1 MLNFSLHFHSYFFT
15 PLPSSI
21 LTDFYRKRKMYEN
34 LLSRVSILGNLD
46 HWELMTIADSLRP
59 VRFSDNE
66 VIVRQ
71 GEPGEEFFIIVDG

>member
-1 MLNFSLHFHSYFFT
+1 M
-15 PLPSSI
+15 
-21 LTDFYRKRKMYEN
+21 TDFHRKRKMYEN